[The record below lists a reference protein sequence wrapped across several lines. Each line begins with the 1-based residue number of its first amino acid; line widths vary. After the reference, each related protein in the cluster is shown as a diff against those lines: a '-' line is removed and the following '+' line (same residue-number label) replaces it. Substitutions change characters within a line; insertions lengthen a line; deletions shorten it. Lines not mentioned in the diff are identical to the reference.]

1 MYFDAFKEAKRQAGE
16 FETRMRAK
24 KEDYSHIETSTTQD
38 AATTTDTATNNATP
52 EDDFEQFSNQEDEE
66 KVRTYLHVSLFIV
79 FRRLKKPGLKRWRR
93 EMQQKRFV
101 AFYYALVCS
110 SFTTIAIT
118 DDPPFQLVLKG
129 YQGSEA

>member
-79 FRRLKKPGLKRWRR
+79 FRRLKKPGLKRRRR